1 MTNDVSRETMQMMID
16 VLKEDLEEIIG
27 KKEFF
32 EYMLKDDD
40 FNLIHG
46 NICTDAQTANISIK
60 SLCLG
65 QMYVPAPYL

>member
-32 EYMLKDDD
+32 EYMLKDDAYWLRWEKR
-40 FNLIHG
+40 N
-46 NICTDAQTANISIK
+46 K
-60 SLCLG
+60 S
-65 QMYVPAPYL
+65 